1 MWRLLQMAFP
11 ILNVPRFSDTCQMDC
26 FVSAVNDY
34 CQLPVLQAKAPQL
47 HGETRRW
54 NFNEMQ
60 NLKKKTVGASL
71 DEEHKPT
78 EIFIMLPLDI
88 IAVGEL
94 EEGEGPPH
102 SLPMDSLQ

>member
-1 MWRLLQMAFP
+1 M
-11 ILNVPRFSDTCQMDC
+11 FS
-26 FVSAVNDY
+26 
-34 CQLPVLQAKAPQL
+34 QAKAAQL

-60 NLKKKTVGASL
+60 NLKKKTVGASV

-94 EEGEGPPH
+94 EEGGVAAPSTVLKQAAICMFPF
-102 SLPMDSLQ
+102 P